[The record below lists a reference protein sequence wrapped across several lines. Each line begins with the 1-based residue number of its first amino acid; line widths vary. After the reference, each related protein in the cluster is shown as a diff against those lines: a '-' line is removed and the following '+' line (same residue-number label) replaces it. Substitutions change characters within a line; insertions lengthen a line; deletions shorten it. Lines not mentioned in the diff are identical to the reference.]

1 MWIVVIFQG
10 IFGAIILTQMA
21 CTHFPRLD
29 VVYETEKSV
38 YLGDF
43 EEKEYLNPQKR
54 SNNDLSILTDEAP
67 EDQKSKQH
75 QAPAFFD
82 SFLE

>member
-1 MWIVVIFQG
+1 MIFQG
-10 IFGAIILTQMA
+10 VFGAAILTQMA

-29 VVYETEKSV
+29 IVYETEKSV

-54 SNNDLSILTDEAP
+54 SINDLSVLTEEAP
-67 EDQKSKQH
+67 EDQKDRKGQE
-75 QAPAFFD
+75 QDFLA
-82 SFLE
+82 SFLQ